1 MSKLF
6 IKLSE
11 TSMTY
16 LKEYLGDSLFELPIY
31 GTESIYLSHS
41 FRQEGSRVVC
51 LIYKTYVAVFCK
63 SILNNDVILTADP
76 VCFTV
81 VTSENVGG
89 LPGKYHM
96 MPRFQSKEYY
106 NKTNLI
112 KLLLH
117 ELEHVFRIRVNN
129 TCIDGLFTASNFDN
143 PNYMGDTN
151 HFLSEYH
158 EDVY

>member
-6 IKLSE
+6 IKLTE
-11 TSMTY
+11 NSMNY
-16 LKEYLGDSLFELPIY
+16 LKEYLGDSLFELPIV
-31 GTESIYLSHS
+31 GTEPIYLSHS

-51 LIYKTYVAVFCK
+51 LIYKTYVATFCK
-63 SILNNDVILTADP
+63 NIHNNDIIFTADP
-76 VCFTV
+76 VCFTAIS
-81 VTSENVGG
+81 SESVGG
-89 LPGKYHM
+89 LAGTYHM

-106 NKTNLI
+106 NKKDLTKLI
-112 KLLLH
+112 LY
-117 ELEHVFRIRVNN
+117 ELETIFRVRV
-129 TCIDGLFTASNFDN
+129 IKEYMDGLFTVSNFDN